1 MGKHVVLTCELDGDI
16 DSAENRVVTAN
27 VCGHRVELCKKHR
40 VMLLVMVGVREDH
53 AEAYCDRYD
62 QQAGTKGTNP
72 SMSQVVEEL
81 AALGDEDQALVEP
94 AQEAP
99 EELVEAAPAEETEV
113 EAPAVKKRR

>member
-40 VMLLVMVGVREDH
+40 VQLLVTVGVRPDH

-62 QQAGTKGTNP
+62 QQAGTRGTNP
-72 SMSQVVEEL
+72 SMAQVVEEL
-81 AALGDEDQALVEP
+81 TALGNEGQAPAEP
-94 AQEAP
+94 AQEP
-99 EELVEAAPAEETEV
+99 VEELVKEPPAEETEA
-113 EAPAVKKRR
+113 EPPAAKKRR